1 MSETEKKTAAG
12 KNNEQMREEPSTMRD
27 FLGQLFPLDIVDDIM
42 EKAEKKRKQKEKGE
56 REE

>member
-12 KNNEQMREEPSTMRD
+12 KSNEQIREEPSTMRD

-42 EKAEKKRKQKEKGE
+42 EKAEKKRKQGKGKQ
-56 REE
+56 EE

>member
-12 KNNEQMREEPSTMRD
+12 KSNEQMREEPSTMRD

-42 EKAEKKRKQKEKGE
+42 EKAEKKRKQEKGKK
-56 REE
+56 EE